1 MLGEGA
7 IAPLVMVRN
16 GRYKYIY
23 SPPDPEQLYDL
34 ESDPHELNNLATQA
48 QHATIRQTFYEQVM
62 AQWDISQLHEQVLA
76 SQRRRRLVDAALR
89 NGRHT
94 PWDFQP
100 IDDASQKYMRNHL
113 DLNILERT
121 ARFPSPEVPEKDGTT
136 YA

>member
-1 MLGEGA
+1 M
-7 IAPLVMVRN
+7 IRN

-34 ESDPHELNNLATQA
+34 EADPHELNNLANQPEYA
-48 QHATIRQTFYEQVM
+48 EVRQDFYNQTM
-62 AQWDISQLHEQVLA
+62 AQWDIPQLHQDVLA

-100 IDDASQKYMRNHL
+100 FDDASQQYMRNHL
-113 DLNILERT
+113 DLNVLERT
-121 ARFPSPEVPEKDGTT
+121 ARFPSPDVPEKDGTSH
-136 YA
+136 A

>member
-1 MLGEGA
+1 
-7 IAPLVMVRN
+7 
-16 GRYKYIY
+16 
-23 SPPDPEQLYDL
+23 
-34 ESDPHELNNLATQA
+34 
-48 QHATIRQTFYEQVM
+48 M

-94 PWDFQP
+94 SWDFQP